1 MLSINYNSASRNAVN
16 QVGNAQTGIAKAMN
30 ALSTGNRINSAAD
43 DVAGSAMASRMQVQS
58 NSLDTAVT
66 NANMGV
72 NLIQTMDGAM
82 KETEELLQRMTKLT
96 EMSKND
102 AYSTQ
107 DRDMMDQE
115 FGALSNELDRNAQ
128 SANYNGISLINNAG
142 NTAASALFDKD
153 ISKGITFTAG
163 NDQLTFNVTST
174 SPLQSAPKTAADA
187 VVLATAASSAA
198 AKAKT
203 IADNAA
209 SGPSPTPAQTAAK
222 AAAQVA
228 VDAADAV
235 KAVAD
240 TAAASETTAKTDPTK
255 AAAAAADFKKALD
268 ALAPTSTKNI
278 TVDFG
283 VKALSANDIVGAI
296 NKALKAAGASANAT
310 INSEGHLKIDSNDR
324 VDGDKFT
331 KSTITDIAGT
341 AASTKALG
349 AGTATDGK
357 TGFGDIVINVGS
369 SGNAYDN
376 IFLKTV
382 DLSSEGLGLKGAS
395 LTNST
400 DLDETLSTLKKA
412 LDTVTEQRSHLGAS
426 QKRLTFA
433 SDNLQNVKNNTDA
446 SLSSIEDTDYAATT
460 MQLAKEKVLNSASQ
474 AMLGQSNQ
482 MQSEVTQLLK

>member
-163 NDQLTFNVTST
+163 NDQLTFKVTST
-174 SPLQSAPKTAADA
+174 SPLQPAPKTAAEA
-187 VVLATAASSAA
+187 VTA
-198 AKAKT
+198 
-203 IADNAA
+203 
-209 SGPSPTPAQTAAK
+209 
-222 AAAQVA
+222 
-228 VDAADAV
+228 
-235 KAVAD
+235 
-240 TAAASETTAKTDPTK
+240 
-255 AAAAAADFKKALD
+255 
-268 ALAPTSTKNI
+268 
-278 TVDFG
+278 
-283 VKALSANDIVGAI
+283 
-296 NKALKAAGASANAT
+296 
-310 INSEGHLKIDSNDR
+310 SNC
-324 VDGDKFT
+324 
-331 KSTITDIAGT
+331 SC
-341 AASTKALG
+341 
-349 AGTATDGK
+349 
-357 TGFGDIVINVGS
+357 NC
-369 SGNAYDN
+369 
-376 IFLKTV
+376 
-382 DLSSEGLGLKGAS
+382 
-395 LTNST
+395 
-400 DLDETLSTLKKA
+400 
-412 LDTVTEQRSHLGAS
+412 
-426 QKRLTFA
+426 
-433 SDNLQNVKNNTDA
+433 NNC
-446 SLSSIEDTDYAATT
+446 
-460 MQLAKEKVLNSASQ
+460 N
-474 AMLGQSNQ
+474 
-482 MQSEVTQLLK
+482 

>member
-115 FGALSNELDRNAQ
+115 FGALSGELDRNAQ

-142 NTAASALFDKD
+142 NIAGSALFDKD

-163 NDQLTFNVTST
+163 NDTLTFKVSVDGMDTAT
-174 SPLQSAPKTAADA
+174 PPAPKTP
-187 VVLATAASSAA
+187 
-198 AKAKT
+198 
-203 IADNAA
+203 
-209 SGPSPTPAQTAAK
+209 G
-222 AAAQVA
+222 
-228 VDAADAV
+228 
-235 KAVAD
+235 
-240 TAAASETTAKTDPTK
+240 TAKDV
-255 AAAAAADFKKALD
+255 
-268 ALAPTSTKNI
+268 SI
-278 TVDFG
+278 TFG
-283 VKALSANDIVGAI
+283 TGSLSANDIVGKI
-296 NKALKAAGASANAT
+296 NAALKVKDINANAT
-310 INSEGHLKIDSNDR
+310 INSEGHLKINLNDR
-324 VDGDKFT
+324 VDNIKTGT
-331 KSTITDIAGT
+331 SIISDIDGT
-341 AASTKALG
+341 AKDALG
-349 AGTATDGK
+349 GGK
-357 TGFGDIVINVGS
+357 PSYTKGKANFSDIVINVGS
-369 SGNAYDN
+369 SGNKYDN
-376 IFLKTV
+376 IYLKTV
-382 DLSSEGLGLKGAS
+382 NLSAEGLGLKGAS

-400 DLDETLSTLKKA
+400 DLDKTLSTLKAA

>member
-142 NTAASALFDKD
+142 NTAGSSLFDKD
-153 ISKGITFTAG
+153 ISKGITFADKDVKEVVAKDAVIDASGKITTPAVKHQDAIFA
-163 NDQLTFNVTST
+163 NNKLTFTVST
-174 SPLQSAPKTAADA
+174 TGTATG
-187 VVLATAASSAA
+187 ATA
-198 AKAKT
+198 
-203 IADNAA
+203 
-209 SGPSPTPAQTAAK
+209 
-222 AAAQVA
+222 V
-228 VDAADAV
+228 
-235 KAVAD
+235 
-240 TAAASETTAKTDPTK
+240 TK
-255 AAAAAADFKKALD
+255 D
-268 ALAPTSTKNI
+268 I

-283 VKALSANDIVGAI
+283 TQALSANDIVGEI
-296 NKALKAAGASANAT
+296 NKSLKAAGANANAT

-324 VDGDKFT
+324 VDGVNFGASEIT
-331 KSTITDIAGT
+331 KIAGSAVT
-341 AASTKALG
+341 AKTGLG
-349 AGTATDGK
+349 AGTATNGK

>member
-142 NTAASALFDKD
+142 NTAAKTIFDQN
-153 ISKGITFTAG
+153 ISKGVTFA
-163 NDQLTFNVTST
+163 
-174 SPLQSAPKTAADA
+174 
-187 VVLATAASSAA
+187 AA
-198 AKAKT
+198 AKMNISIDGTALTKT
-203 IADNAA
+203 IDF
-209 SGPSPTPAQTAAK
+209 TANEK
-222 AAAQVA
+222 
-228 VDAADAV
+228 
-235 KAVAD
+235 
-240 TAAASETTAKTDPTK
+240 
-255 AAAAAADFKKALD
+255 
-268 ALAPTSTKNI
+268 
-278 TVDFG
+278 
-283 VKALSANDIVGAI
+283 LSADDIVGKI
-296 NKALKAAGASANAT
+296 NQALKGEGANAT
-310 INSEGHLKIDSNDR
+310 LNSAGHLIIKSDTR
-324 VDGDKFT
+324 VSSDGT
-331 KSTITDIAGT
+331 TTTPATSAITITDAPKELD
-341 AASTKALG
+341 STTKPTNIPGKA
-349 AGTATDGK
+349 
-357 TGFGDIVINVGS
+357 GFGDIVINVGS
-369 SGNAYDN
+369 SGNKYDN
-376 IFLKTV
+376 IYLKTV
-382 DLSSEGLGLKGAS
+382 DLSAEGLGLKGAS

-400 DLDETLSTLKKA
+400 GLDETLSTLKAA

>member
-142 NTAASALFDKD
+142 NTAGSSLFDKD
-153 ISKGITFTAG
+153 ISKGITFTAADATAKPAVLA
-163 NDQLTFNVTST
+163 NNELTFKVST
-174 SPLQSAPKTAADA
+174 APMTAAVPASAPGVSPATPA
-187 VVLATAASSAA
+187 VP
-198 AKAKT
+198 AKAGKPVP
-203 IADNAA
+203 IA
-209 SGPSPTPAQTAAK
+209 
-222 AAAQVA
+222 
-228 VDAADAV
+228 
-235 KAVAD
+235 
-240 TAAASETTAKTDPTK
+240 
-255 AAAAAADFKKALD
+255 
-268 ALAPTSTKNI
+268 I

-283 VKALSANDIVGAI
+283 TKALSANDIVGAI
-296 NKALKAAGASANAT
+296 NKSLKAAGANANAT

-324 VDGDKFT
+324 VDGVKFGA
-331 KSTITDIAGT
+331 STITDIGGT
-341 AASTKALG
+341 AAGATGLG

-400 DLDETLSTLKKA
+400 DLDKTLSTLKAA

>member
-72 NLIQTMDGAM
+72 NLIQTMD
-82 KETEELLQRMTKLT
+82 
-96 EMSKND
+96 
-102 AYSTQ
+102 STQ

-115 FGALSNELDRNAQ
+115 FGALSGELDRNAQ

-142 NTAASALFDKD
+142 NIAGSALFDKD
-153 ISKGITFTAG
+153 ISKGITFTATVSAGAGAGGTGGTGGTPKIPG
-163 NDQLTFNVTST
+163 NNELTFDVVT
-174 SPLQSAPKTAADA
+174 AGMTAATAGTPAGASGTPAA
-187 VVLATAASSAA
+187 VPAGA
-198 AKAKT
+198 AK
-203 IADNAA
+203 
-209 SGPSPTPAQTAAK
+209 P
-222 AAAQVA
+222 
-228 VDAADAV
+228 AAD
-235 KAVAD
+235 K
-240 TAAASETTAKTDPTK
+240 TTP
-255 AAAAAADFKKALD
+255 
-268 ALAPTSTKNI
+268 I

-283 VKALSANDIVGAI
+283 TQSLSANDIVGKI
-296 NKALKAAGASANAT
+296 NAALKAKNINANAT
-310 INSEGHLKIDSNDR
+310 INSEGHLKIDSNER
-324 VDGDKFT
+324 VDNT
-331 KSTITDIAGT
+331 KIGASKINNISGS
-341 AASTKALG
+341 AASATGLGTGTPNPGKA
-349 AGTATDGK
+349 
-357 TGFGDIVINVGS
+357 GFGDIVINVGS

-395 LTNST
+395 LSNST
-400 DLDETLSTLKKA
+400 DLDTTLSTLKKA

>member
-115 FGALSNELDRNAQ
+115 FGALSSELDRNAQ

-142 NTAASALFDKD
+142 NTAGSALFDKD
-153 ISKGITFTAG
+153 ISKGITFTASH
-163 NDQLTFNVTST
+163 DKLIFVVTSAA
-174 SPLQSAPKTAADA
+174 APADKAAVTAANALAGDVKNLAATAKTAEDAAAADA
-187 VVLATAASSAA
+187 DAA
-198 AKAKT
+198 AL
-203 IADNAA
+203 
-209 SGPSPTPAQTAAK
+209 
-222 AAAQVA
+222 
-228 VDAADAV
+228 
-235 KAVAD
+235 
-240 TAAASETTAKTDPTK
+240 DPTK
-255 AAAAAADFKKALD
+255 AAAAAATAATAATADDAVITKAIT
-268 ALAPTSTKNI
+268 APGAKAI
-278 TVDFG
+278 TVTFG
-283 VKALSANDIVGAI
+283 TKALSANEIVGAI
-296 NKALKAAGASANAT
+296 NKQLKDAGVNANAS
-310 INSEGHLKIDSNDR
+310 INSEGHLKINSNDR
-324 VDGDKFT
+324 VDGVKVG
-331 KSTITDIAGT
+331 KSTI
-341 AASTKALG
+341 STIMGSAVSETGLG
-349 AGTATDGK
+349 AGKGTNGK
-357 TGFGDIVINVGS
+357 SGFGDIVINVGS
-369 SGNAYDN
+369 SGNSYDN

>member
-163 NDQLTFNVTST
+163 NDQLIFNVTST
-174 SPLQSAPKTAADA
+174 SPLQPAPKTAAEA
-187 VVLATAASSAA
+187 ATLADSAKSVADSAKTAADSAA
-198 AKAKT
+198 ST
-203 IADNAA
+203 
-209 SGPSPTPAQTAAK
+209 SPTPAQTAAK
-222 AAAQVA
+222 TAATKV
-228 VDAADAV
+228 AADAAAA
-235 KAVAD
+235 KAAAD
-240 TAAASETTAKTDPTK
+240 AAVASETAAKTDPTK

-268 ALAPTSTKNI
+268 ALAPTSIKNI

>member
-115 FGALSNELDRNAQ
+115 FGALSGELDRNAQ

-142 NTAASALFDKD
+142 NIAGSALFDKD
-153 ISKGITFTAG
+153 ISKGITFTTG
-163 NDQLTFNVTST
+163 NDTLTFKVSVDGMDTAT
-174 SPLQSAPKTAADA
+174 PPAPKTP
-187 VVLATAASSAA
+187 
-198 AKAKT
+198 
-203 IADNAA
+203 
-209 SGPSPTPAQTAAK
+209 G
-222 AAAQVA
+222 
-228 VDAADAV
+228 
-235 KAVAD
+235 
-240 TAAASETTAKTDPTK
+240 TAKDV
-255 AAAAAADFKKALD
+255 
-268 ALAPTSTKNI
+268 SI
-278 TVDFG
+278 TFG
-283 VKALSANDIVGAI
+283 TGSLSANDIVGKI
-296 NKALKAAGASANAT
+296 NAALKVKDINANAT
-310 INSEGHLKIDSNDR
+310 INSEGHLKINLNDR
-324 VDGDKFT
+324 VDNIKTGT
-331 KSTITDIAGT
+331 SIISDIDGT
-341 AASTKALG
+341 AKDALG
-349 AGTATDGK
+349 GGK
-357 TGFGDIVINVGS
+357 PSYTKGEANFSDIVINVGS

-382 DLSSEGLGLKGAS
+382 DLSSTGLGLKGAS
-395 LTNST
+395 LSNST
-400 DLDETLSTLKKA
+400 DLDTTLSTLKKA

>member
-142 NTAASALFDKD
+142 NTAGSSLFDKD

-163 NDQLTFNVTST
+163 DATAKPPVPANNTLTFKVTT
-174 SPLQSAPKTAADA
+174 APMIAAVPA
-187 VVLATAASSAA
+187 VKGGAA
-198 AKAKT
+198 AVPAKV
-203 IADNAA
+203 
-209 SGPSPTPAQTAAK
+209 GTP
-222 AAAQVA
+222 
-228 VDAADAV
+228 VD
-235 KAVAD
+235 
-240 TAAASETTAKTDPTK
+240 TD
-255 AAAAAADFKKALD
+255 
-268 ALAPTSTKNI
+268 I

-283 VKALSANDIVGAI
+283 TNALSANDIVGAI
-296 NKALKAAGASANAT
+296 NKALKAAGANANAT

-324 VDGDKFT
+324 VDGVKFGAS
-331 KSTITDIAGT
+331 KITNIGGT
-341 AASTKALG
+341 AAAATGLG

-400 DLDETLSTLKKA
+400 DLDKTLSTLKAA

>member
-163 NDQLTFNVTST
+163 NDQLTFKVTST
-174 SPLQSAPKTAADA
+174 SPLQPAPKTAAEA
-187 VVLATAASSAA
+187 VTAATAAVTA
-198 AKAKT
+198 T
-203 IADNAA
+203 
-209 SGPSPTPAQTAAK
+209 TAAK
-222 AAAQVA
+222 AAA
-228 VDAADAV
+228 DAAATASPSDAALAKAKTAADTAATAATAA

-240 TAAASETTAKTDPTK
+240 TAAASATAATTDPTK
-255 AAAAAADFKKALD
+255 AAKAATDFNKALD
-268 ALAPTSTKNI
+268 ALATPTSKDI

-283 VKALSANDIVGAI
+283 TKALSANDIVGAI
-296 NKALKAAGASANAT
+296 NKSLKAAGANANAT

-324 VDGDKFT
+324 VDGAKFT

-341 AASTKALG
+341 AAAATGLG

-400 DLDETLSTLKKA
+400 DLDKTLSTLKAA

>member
-82 KETEELLQRMTKLT
+82 KETEDLLQRMTKLT

-142 NTAASALFDKD
+142 NTAGSALFDKD
-153 ISKGITFTAG
+153 ISKGITFTASH
-163 NDQLTFNVTST
+163 DKLIFVVTSAAT
-174 SPLQSAPKTAADA
+174 PTTAADATTLAGKVDPLVKAAKIAEDAAKIAADTAALDPTKAGDAKTAAD
-187 VVLATAASSAA
+187 
-198 AKAKT
+198 
-203 IADNAA
+203 
-209 SGPSPTPAQTAAK
+209 
-222 AAAQVA
+222 
-228 VDAADAV
+228 
-235 KAVAD
+235 
-240 TAAASETTAKTDPTK
+240 TAKTADDAVITNAITAPGAK
-255 AAAAAADFKKALD
+255 A
-268 ALAPTSTKNI
+268 I
-278 TVDFG
+278 TVTFG
-283 VKALSANDIVGAI
+283 TKALSANEIVGAI
-296 NKALKAAGASANAT
+296 NKQLKDAGVNANAS
-310 INSEGHLKIDSNDR
+310 INSEGHLKINSNDR
-324 VDGDKFT
+324 VDGVKVGE
-331 KSTITDIAGT
+331 STI
-341 AASTKALG
+341 STIMGSAVSETGLG
-349 AGTATDGK
+349 AGKGTNGK
-357 TGFGDIVINVGS
+357 SGFGDIVINVGS
-369 SGNAYDN
+369 SGNSYDN